1 MKKGRILRFF
11 ILFTIIGLFGLALT
25 SVEVNASAP
34 FKTRTLNRYGDMVD
48 TQDAYEPILSK
59 KIVEIGGVNQ
69 AVNKPQD
76 IFIDQED
83 IMYLADTDNKRIIV
97 MDTHFNCLTTFGESI
112 LDQPLGIFV
121 RDNSIYVADYG
132 VETDQASG
140 KIVVFKLDRD
150 TYQVDEVDVRILK
163 VPSSPVLQVDN
174 FIYRPQKIAVDKNH
188 TMYVVSKGSSNG
200 VLLIN
205 SNNRFLNFF
214 APNPT
219 TGTLWDSV
227 KSFVYGG
234 NENVTLTKKIPPAP
248 TNVML
253 DDSGYIYTVTT
264 TVVQNSLGDT
274 IKKVN
279 IGGLNFYPEKMNVSG
294 SFIDSWSSDFK
305 TVYALTSSGFIY
317 EYDIEGNLLFRFGG
331 NIASDE
337 QLGLF
342 KGASSIAVDSKGNLY
357 IVDPLS
363 NAVQVFKKT
372 LFTEKVHNAL
382 ALYMSGKYIESEE
395 IWEDVLR
402 YNSMFDLAHKG
413 IGLAHYLNGNYKEAM
428 DKFETAYAKEEYSE
442 AFWEVR
448 NIFLMNNLVKIFIA
462 IIVLGIVVIVIKKLN
477 DKLYFLEPVTE
488 FKDKVLAKKPVKDAL
503 IFFKFIKKPYDAV
516 YNIRVDKSIKV
527 YNGFIMLGLIILV
540 HILNITCTGFLF
552 NAVILEKTFLL
563 REVMKIVFPIGLF
576 IIANYLVSSLMSGE
590 GTLRSIFMNT
600 MGSLVPIVVMMP
612 FIVLISNALTYNE
625 AFIYWFAVGVMIT
638 WTVVLLVSVIKETHN
653 FSGKQTF
660 FNLLITFFMMLIIV
674 IVIILVYSIIAQLY
688 GFIADIIK
696 EVIF

>member
-1 MKKGRILRFF
+1 MKKRRTLSF
-11 ILFTIIGLFGLALT
+11 IFIFLIIGLFGTLLT
-25 SVEVNASAP
+25 SVEVSASAP

-59 KIVEIGGVNQ
+59 KNIEIDGVIQ
-69 AVNKPQD
+69 SVNKPQD
-76 IFIDQED
+76 LFIDKDD
-83 IMYLADTDNKRIIV
+83 IMYLADTDNKRIII
-97 MDTHFNCLTTFGESI
+97 MDTKFNFKTTFGEGI

-121 RDNSIYVADYG
+121 RDDQIYVADYG
-132 VETDQASG
+132 VEEDRTSG
-140 KIVVFKLDRD
+140 RIVVFTIDKN
-150 TYQVDEVDVRILK
+150 TYMVDEVNYK
-163 VPSSPVLQVDN
+163 VFKTPHSPLLQVDN
-174 FIYRPQKIAVDKNH
+174 FVYRPQKIAVDQNH

-200 VLLIN
+200 ILLIN
-205 SNNRFLNFF
+205 NNNRFLNFF

-234 NENVTLTKKIPPAP
+234 RENVILTKKIPPAP

-253 DDSGYIYTVTT
+253 DDSGYIYTVTS
-264 TVVQNSLGDT
+264 TVVQNNLGDT

-279 IGGLNFYPEKMNVSG
+279 IGGLNFYPEDMNVSA
-294 SFIDSWSSDFK
+294 SFIDAWSSDFK
-305 TVYALTSSGFIY
+305 TVYALTSNGFIY

-331 NIASDE
+331 NIAQDE

-363 NAVQVFKKT
+363 NAIQVFKKT

-382 ALYMSGKYIESEE
+382 TLYMSGKYIESEE

-413 IGLAHYLNGNYKEAM
+413 IGMAHYLNGNYSEAM

-448 NIFLMNNLVKIFIA
+448 NIFLMEHLAKIFVALIVIA
-462 IIVLGIVVIVIKKLN
+462 IVAIIIRQINKRYFFLDPVV
-477 DKLYFLEPVTE
+477 D
-488 FKDKVLAKKPVKDAL
+488 FKEKVVSKKPIKDAL
-503 IFFKFIKKPYDAV
+503 IFFRFIKRPYDAI
-516 YNIRVDKSIKV
+516 YDIRVDKSIKV
-527 YNGFIMLGLIILV
+527 YNGFIMLGAIIFV

-552 NAVILEKTFLL
+552 NTVILEHTFLL

-600 MGSLVPIVVMMP
+600 MGALIPVVVMLP
-612 FIVLISNALTYNE
+612 FIVLISNVLTYNE
-625 AFIYWFAVGVMIT
+625 GFIYWFAMGVMLV
-638 WTVVLLVSVIKETHN
+638 WTAVLLVATIKETHN

-660 FNLLITFFMMLIIV
+660 LNLLITVFMMLIIV

-688 GFIADIIK
+688 GFISDIIK